1 MLLNINIM
9 AKELKKVKPTT
20 QEDRSKTE
28 EDILKKLPQEKIMK
42 IPDDEII
49 LLPISGA
56 FKRNIDEIMHFIMND
71 MSAEEIIRSF
81 TIIRKNFEGIEPE
94 QIDMKTRCLY
104 TLTSITTELNYQA
117 AEQGKWVETDKT
129 IGDSFDS
136 MIQKKSDEVTLS
148 EYKQDRDVVK
158 TVEKERIK
166 NLDKKIKEAK
176 VKKKKSNED

>member
-1 MLLNINIM
+1 M

-117 AEQGKWVETDKT
+117 AEQGKWVETDQTLGTSLDKIIQT
-129 IGDSFDS
+129 DSEES
-136 MIQKKSDEVTLS
+136 NLS
-148 EYKQDRDVVK
+148 QYKQDRDNIKKQEDNRVK
-158 TVEKERIK
+158 SLE
-166 NLDKKIKEAK
+166 KKIKEAK